1 MNAPGVPPQDR
12 ILLIDDDEQVAGSLR
27 EYLTRHGSLVDV
39 ALEPSSAQTLMRAGV
54 YDVVL
59 VDPFLTGG
67 VHEAGGALLASI
79 RELQPCAALIVL
91 TGYPSAALEEAA
103 AGGRLTTLLNK
114 PQSVVSLSELLVSAS
129 QTAISIKGQP
139 Q

>member
-1 MNAPGVPPQDR
+1 M
-12 ILLIDDDEQVAGSLR
+12 IDDDEQVAGSLR
-27 EYLTRHGSLVDV
+27 EYLTRRGTLVDV

-91 TGYPSAALEEAA
+91 TGYPSAALEEEAA
-103 AGGRLTTLLNK
+103 AGGHLTTLLSK